1 MSVLAPL
8 LLVAGVVW
16 VAYKLSSGGSD
27 VQTPSRTAPTAPPKH
42 SHGKGGSR
50 TSPWR
55 PGSAGGRGRHDL
67 CETPMERDFNL
78 RVFTIFNP
86 EDEVYTIDTRD
97 TSGPFYGPVWT
108 RIFTSL
114 TQENEL
120 LRCRAVLRRR
130 TAKNNAFAG
139 YDVVIDGVRA
149 FLPRSRCGYFRDE
162 RRDATGKCL
171 AVKPFAFH
179 PAGAKRGNLL
189 VEAQTPAD
197 AIDRQPPGADGSLWA
212 LALDVTATSLVFS
225 LPGKRI
231 GVCPLG
237 EAQVLAQ
244 RQNARADRPFL
255 TGAYYR
261 VLPLGKGRGTGG
273 EWELAEL
280 ETTGVLSSS
289 GGGRRAVLPVR
300 PVELF
305 V

>member
-1 MSVLAPL
+1 MLAPL

-16 VAYKLSSGGSD
+16 VAYKLASGGSD
-27 VQTPSRTAPTAPPKH
+27 VQAPARKAPTAPPKQYP
-42 SHGKGGSR
+42 GKGGSR
-50 TSPWR
+50 TSPSY
-55 PGSAGGRGRHDL
+55 PGSTGGRVRNDL
-67 CETPMERDFNL
+67 CETPVERDPDL
-78 RVFTIFNP
+78 RVFTILNP
-86 EDEVYTIDTRD
+86 EDEVYTIDT
-97 TSGPFYGPVWT
+97 SAPGPFYGPVWT
-108 RIFTSL
+108 RIFASL
-114 TQENEL
+114 TQEGEL

-130 TAKNNAFAG
+130 TAKGNAFAG

-162 RRDATGKCL
+162 QRDATGKCL

-179 PAGAKRGNLL
+179 PTGAKRGNLM
-189 VEAQTPAD
+189 VEAQTPLEALE
-197 AIDRQPPGADGSLWA
+197 RQTPGADGSLWA

-231 GVCPLG
+231 GVCPLA

-244 RQNARADRPFL
+244 RRRARADRPFL

-261 VLPLGKGRGTGG
+261 VLPLGKGRGAGG

-280 ETTGVLSSS
+280 ETTGVLSSF
-289 GGGRRAVLPVR
+289 GGGRRAVCHVQ
-300 PVELF
+300 PVEVF